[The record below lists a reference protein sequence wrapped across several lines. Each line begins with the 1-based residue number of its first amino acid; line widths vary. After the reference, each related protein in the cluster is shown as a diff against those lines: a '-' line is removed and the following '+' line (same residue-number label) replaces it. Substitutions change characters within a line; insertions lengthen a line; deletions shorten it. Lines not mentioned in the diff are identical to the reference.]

1 MEKKLE
7 LSGKFKVY
15 LEYKD
20 FLKLKKAIL
29 TSKKPIEEICEEF
42 NISQYLLTKM
52 FNLGYFNLD
61 SKTILNSKKEAYY
74 IDEEEIEASLFHD
87 YKWEDLSEEEKK
99 FYLNYKK

>member
-7 LSGKFKVY
+7 LSGKFKIY

-20 FLKLKKAIL
+20 FLKLQKAMLIG
-29 TSKKPIEEICEEF
+29 KKPINEICEEF
-42 NISQYLLTKM
+42 NISHHLLTKM

-61 SKTILNSKKEAYY
+61 SKTVLDSKKEAYY
-74 IDEEEIEASLFHD
+74 IDEEEIEASLSHN
-87 YKWEDLSEEEKK
+87 YTWEDLSEEEKK